1 MGDDGPRWK
10 TSTRARNFYPRPPY
24 GGRQPGFSIVSPPII
39 ISIHVPR
46 MGDDAAG
53 CCAGPAAA
61 KISIHVPRMGD
72 DPSINVK
79 DVAAR
84 SFLSTSPVWG
94 TTVGVLAA
102 SVAGDAFLSTSPVWG
117 TTDAFAGTAGGERVF
132 LSTSPVWGT
141 TANMTKKALELRQH
155 LQQKDMV
162 YKMISAFLY
171 NLHLLARH
179 FDTVLPLVSVRTGLW
194 FAVCLVVALKLR
206 KAIYRKCGDYTKWWL
221 Q

>member
-1 MGDDGPRWK
+1 MKLRKRIPLVATPSGGVGHA
-10 TSTRARNFYPRPPY
+10 ARRTNTT
-24 GGRQPGFSIVSPPII
+24 
-39 ISIHVPR
+39 
-46 MGDDAAG
+46 AAG
-53 CCAGPAAA
+53 RTEPA
-61 KISIHVPRMGD
+61 
-72 DPSINVK
+72 
-79 DVAAR
+79 
-84 SFLSTSPVWG
+84 
-94 TTVGVLAA
+94 LAA
-102 SVAGDAFLSTSPVWG
+102 TKVLCPPVQVSSGWTSGRSQSRQAVSESASVWEMAKRGRRSVGIEL
-117 TTDAFAGTAGGERVF
+117 F

>member
-1 MGDDGPRWK
+1 M
-10 TSTRARNFYPRPPY
+10 A
-24 GGRQPGFSIVSPPII
+24 
-39 ISIHVPR
+39 
-46 MGDDAAG
+46 
-53 CCAGPAAA
+53 
-61 KISIHVPRMGD
+61 
-72 DPSINVK
+72 PS
-79 DVAAR
+79 AFP
-84 SFLSTSPVWG
+84 FLSTSPVWG
-94 TTVGVLAA
+94 TT
-102 SVAGDAFLSTSPVWG
+102 GDNHKIDHAIK
-117 TTDAFAGTAGGERVF
+117 F

>member
-1 MGDDGPRWK
+1 MSGRLC
-10 TSTRARNFYPRPPY
+10 ARRCYHFYPRPPY
-24 GGRQPGFSIVSPPII
+24 GGRPKKFRMIFT
-39 ISIHVPR
+39 VP
-46 MGDDAAG
+46 
-53 CCAGPAAA
+53 
-61 KISIHVPRMGD
+61 
-72 DPSINVK
+72 
-79 DVAAR
+79 
-84 SFLSTSPVWG
+84 
-94 TTVGVLAA
+94 
-102 SVAGDAFLSTSPVWG
+102 AFLSTSPVWG
-117 TTDAFAGTAGGERVF
+117 TTGGYDDAVLQYREF

-221 Q
+221 QLKVTPTAPRPAATAVCARCARPSFCTGCPAGKSAGCPPRGRSAPSVQP

>member
-1 MGDDGPRWK
+1 MGDDDTFP
-10 TSTRARNFYPRPPY
+10 TLQYTA
-24 GGRQPGFSIVSPPII
+24 II

-46 MGDDAAG
+46 MGDDFHHTGKLTA
-53 CCAGPAAA
+53 PF
-61 KISIHVPRMGD
+61 V
-72 DPSINVK
+72 
-79 DVAAR
+79 
-84 SFLSTSPVWG
+84 FLSTSPVWG
-94 TTVGVLAA
+94 TTCLTFGRGL
-102 SVAGDAFLSTSPVWG
+102 TCI
-117 TTDAFAGTAGGERVF
+117 F

-221 Q
+221 QLKVTPTAPRPAATAVCARCARPSFCTGCPAGKSAGCPPRGRSAPSVQP

>member
-1 MGDDGPRWK
+1 MKRTFLTK
-10 TSTRARNFYPRPPY
+10 TAHFYPRPPY
-24 GGRQPGFSIVSPPII
+24 GGRQMYDFYA
-39 ISIHVPR
+39 HA
-46 MGDDAAG
+46 MDA
-53 CCAGPAAA
+53 
-61 KISIHVPRMGD
+61 
-72 DPSINVK
+72 
-79 DVAAR
+79 
-84 SFLSTSPVWG
+84 
-94 TTVGVLAA
+94 
-102 SVAGDAFLSTSPVWG
+102 
-117 TTDAFAGTAGGERVF
+117 F

-221 Q
+221 QLKVTPTAPRPAATAVCARCARPSFCTGCPAGKSAGCPPRGRSAPSVQP